1 MKTRTLDLGRI
12 YLGAMLLIAASLAA
26 LLASGVAHGQ
36 TGRNPSA
43 EVAPLDP
50 LAMRLAPGQWRE
62 YQFTGGA
69 TEGSTV
75 RWTWL
80 ETEQQAGQTY
90 QWFETRMEQNG
101 QVLISRVLGSIDDPI
116 APPVRVIM
124 QTGDMPPREMPEEMR
139 QMAAPALKRNLLNP
153 PVQLPEAATIEV
165 PAGKFAATVYESRI
179 GGEVARTYYSTELPG
194 MISYEAAAGGMQL
207 TAYGSGGKTAIS
219 GEIVPYK
226 PLPEG
231 VKPSVSRKQ
240 AK

>member
-1 MKTRTLDLGRI
+1 MNTHTFDLHR
-12 YLGAMLLIAASLAA
+12 LSSGAMLLTATALIA
-26 LLASGVAHGQ
+26 LLVAGQ
-36 TGRNPSA
+36 VLA
-43 EVAPLDP
+43 EPPANSTEIAPLDP
-50 LAMRLAPGQWRE
+50 LAMRLAPGEWRE
-62 YQFTGGA
+62 YRFTGGA

-80 ETEQQAGQTY
+80 ETEQQGDETY

-139 QMAAPALKRNLLNP
+139 LLSAPALKRNLLNP
-153 PVQLPEAATIEV
+153 PTQLTDPVTIEV
-165 PAGKFAATVYESRI
+165 PAGKFTTTVYESHI
-179 GGEVARTYYSTELPG
+179 SGAVAQTYYSTDLPG

-207 TAYGSGGKTAIS
+207 TAYGSGGKTSIS

-226 PLPEG
+226 PLPDG
-231 VKPSVSRKQ
+231 VKPGGSPKQ
-240 AK
+240 AD